1 MPIFQTQTPS
11 YRPRKPLRADWNTF
25 RRGLN
30 LLLRPTELERTEY
43 AQGDNIMLI
52 GSGVPTGRWGTAKY
66 FTANA
71 TGSIRGIGRYANNY
85 SGVNEIFALSDQGFI
100 AKKLSTGSTIITGQS
115 YPSGSEIRSEQI
127 GNLTYIVSENA
138 PLTRYNGQQL
148 QVFAT
153 LTSPTG
159 VSATNLSGVTGPF
172 QYSWRITAL
181 SGTGG
186 ETTGSNNITLP
197 NLPQDLKGTRVRVTW
212 TGPSAATLSG
222 FQIYRGTPGNERFLT
237 QVNPEVRQYDD
248 IGDPASETALLPSAN
263 TTGGI
268 KSKFIAKL
276 DDRLIMVDTS
286 DKSRLMVSARYPYEY
301 SFDWS
306 LGGGFFYIDPDSG
319 EDITGV
325 TVQPGSDKIVVY
337 KNYAHYAVTLST
349 TQLGNYTLLD
359 PTITPISTAI
369 GCSNSDTIQTVEN
382 DIFYF
387 GRKGLYVTGY
397 EPNFLSIIRTNEVSA
412 RLRPYLDTLND
423 ADFNNACSLY
433 VDNKYLLSFPNRK
446 EVVVYD
452 RERGCFAG
460 IWKLPFGINKMFK
473 YVDGSGTERWVVGTT
488 DSNQLYTFEQSVN
501 SDDGVTITKTIKTNK
516 EQFNSWT
523 ELKIIEIFHVLL
535 RNITGEVTV
544 NILLEDRQGKT
555 YNAKTFT
562 IIGSAIAGKLGW
574 GASVWGNYLWGH
586 WGGEPVVGSDEF
598 TRWGTLYK
606 EARLIQVEVT
616 SNQAN
621 SNFELLALDFT
632 ATSQGAGSLSSSQRV

>member
-1 MPIFQTQTPS
+1 M
-11 YRPRKPLRADWNTF
+11 
-25 RRGLN
+25 G
-30 LLLRPTELERTEY
+30 
-43 AQGDNIMLI
+43 
-52 GSGVPTGRWGTAKY
+52 
-66 FTANA
+66 
-71 TGSIRGIGRYANNY
+71 TGS
-85 SGVNEIFALSDQGFI
+85 V
-100 AKKLSTGSTIITGQS
+100 IITGQS

-127 GNLTYIVSENA
+127 GNLTYIVSENT

-248 IGDPASETALLPSAN
+248 FGDPASETALLPSAN

-276 DDRLIMVDTS
+276 DDRLIMVDTN
-286 DKSRLMVSARYPYEY
+286 DRSRLMVSARYPYEY

-423 ADFNNACSLY
+423 ADYENACSLY

-446 EVVVYD
+446 EIVVYD

-574 GASVWGNYLWGH
+574 GASIWGNYLWGH